1 MIEPAGARNAL
12 EDLRLMR
19 ITLLGTGCPQV
30 HDRRFGPA
38 SLVQAGGRQFLVD
51 CGSGV
56 TQRLV
61 AAGTSGAALEAL
73 LLTHLHSD
81 HLVDLYQLIVSSWHQ
96 GRERPHRIFGPAG
109 TKAFAQATMALW
121 QSERELRIAWECR
134 PSSAAL
140 ELEVVEF
147 EEGVIWDMDGLR
159 IGAFAVDHRPVAPAF
174 GFRFETSG
182 CRVAFSGDTTVCDN
196 LVRWAAGVDLLVHEC
211 FIHQEMLARRGGRA
225 DQGLEN
231 VAAYHTLSSEVG
243 KVASRAGARMLL
255 LNHFVPVDFD
265 REALLAEVSADFPGP
280 IVIGEDLL
288 TVDVPRRAV
297 SHRGL
302 HLALGSG

>member
-1 MIEPAGARNAL
+1 ML
-12 EDLRLMR
+12 

-30 HDRRFGPA
+30 HPRRFGPA
-38 SLVQAGGRQFLVD
+38 SLVRAGGRSFLVD

-61 AAGTSGAALEAL
+61 EAASSGAAIDAL

-96 GRERPHRIFGPAG
+96 GRDRPQRVFGPAG
-109 TKAFAQATMALW
+109 TREFVQATMAVW
-121 QSERELRIAWECR
+121 EREREQRIAWERR
-134 PSSAAL
+134 PSTAAL

-147 EEGVIWDMDGLR
+147 EAGRVWDEDGVR
-159 IGAFAVDHRPVAPAF
+159 ITAFEVDHRPVVPAF
-174 GFRFETSG
+174 GFLFETAG
-182 CRVAFSGDTTVCDN
+182 CRVAFSGDTRVCAN
-196 LVRWAAGVDLLVHEC
+196 LVRAAAGVDLLVHEC
-211 FIHQEMLARRGGRA
+211 FLYQAMLARRGGRA
-225 DQGLEN
+225 DRGLEN

-265 REALLAEVSADFPGP
+265 RDALLREVRADYEGP

-297 SHRGL
+297 IYRGL
-302 HLALGSG
+302 HIGFGVR